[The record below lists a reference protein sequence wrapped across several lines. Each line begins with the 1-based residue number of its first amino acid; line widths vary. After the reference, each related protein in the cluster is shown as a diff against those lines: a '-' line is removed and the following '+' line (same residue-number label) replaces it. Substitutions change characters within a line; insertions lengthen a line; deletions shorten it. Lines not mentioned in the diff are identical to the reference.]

1 MRPGVNPS
9 ANPSVNPSVN
19 AIDRLPKLSPEDIRR
34 RAEALGP
41 WFHNLDLDGVRTAPD
56 HFLGDYPAVK
66 WRSFAD
72 AVPHDLGGKSVLDIG
87 CNGGFYSIEMKRR
100 GAARVLG
107 IDFDDDYL
115 AQARFAAE
123 VTGLDIEFRRLSVY
137 DVAALGERFDV
148 VLFMGVLYHLRH
160 PLLALDLIHE
170 HVAGDMLIVQSMQRG
185 SNAVAPV
192 RADYDFFEMDHF
204 DEPAYPKM
212 HFIEHRYAKDP
223 TNWWAPNRAC
233 MEAMLRSAGF
243 EIRAHPEDEVYV
255 CRRVEAPY
263 GPGAVYPVT
272 AGEPRRDLP
281 PGAGA

>member
-1 MRPGVNPS
+1 VNPT
-9 ANPSVNPSVN
+9 VN

-41 WFHNLDLDGVRTAPD
+41 WFHNLDLDGVRTAPN

-72 AVPHDLGGKSVLDIG
+72 AVPQDLGGKSVLDIG

-137 DVAALGERFDV
+137 DVAALGERFDI

-185 SNAVAPV
+185 SKAVAPV

-243 EIRAHPEDEVYV
+243 DIRAHPEDEVYV
-255 CRRVEAPY
+255 CRRVEAPH
-263 GPGAVYPVT
+263 GPGAVYPAT